1 MKFATSLLIGSA
13 AALAV
18 VAGAEAA
25 ELPARHGA
33 AAADYAKVCESGG
46 VAGFVIPGSNAC
58 LAVSGYVSAGVA
70 MGKVAGGSLA
80 PAAWSRAG
88 DIGTYTRG
96 QLDFDALAN
105 TAQGPLLAHV
115 GLRAD
120 AGDSRFDWASQ
131 QAALHSAY
139 MQWSGFTVGMHS
151 SFFWPAP

>member
-18 VAGAEAA
+18 VTYAQAADLPVRQGA
-25 ELPARHGA
+25 P
-33 AAADYAKVCESGG
+33 AADYAKVCESGG
-46 VAGFVIPGSNAC
+46 VAGFVIPGSDTC
-58 LAVSGYVSAGVA
+58 LAISGYVSAGIA
-70 MGKVAGGSLA
+70 TGKVTGGSLG
-80 PAAWSRAG
+80 PVAWTRAG
-88 DIGTYTRG
+88 DIGSYTRG

-115 GLRAD
+115 ALRAD

-151 SFFWPAP
+151 SFFWPGP